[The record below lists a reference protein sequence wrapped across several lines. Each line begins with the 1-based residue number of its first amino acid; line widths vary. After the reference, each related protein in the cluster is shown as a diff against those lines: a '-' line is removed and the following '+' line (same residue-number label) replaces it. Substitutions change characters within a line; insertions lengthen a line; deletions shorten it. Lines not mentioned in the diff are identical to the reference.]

1 MKTSFIKIVFLFLTP
16 IIFFGFTDHEKED
29 RSGPPNIIL
38 IIADDLG
45 YSDLASY
52 GNINIH
58 TPNIDALGNEGTRF
72 TQAYATSPV
81 CSPSR
86 MGIMTGRYQ
95 NRFGSEFMPYD
106 KFDPAFIK
114 NMRKNYLP
122 FANKNESLRSL
133 HPSLALNRKKY
144 QTGLGLQ
151 EITLAELL
159 KKNGYATG
167 LVGKWNL
174 GDEE

>member
-1 MKTSFIKIVFLFLTP
+1 
-16 IIFFGFTDHEKED
+16 FTDHYKGKKSD
-29 RSGPPNIIL
+29 HPNVIL
-38 IIADDLG
+38 IIVDDLG

-52 GNINIH
+52 GNTHIH
-58 TPNIDALGNEGTRF
+58 TPNIDALGNDGTRF
-72 TQAYATSPV
+72 TQACVTSTV

-86 MGIMTGRYQ
+86 MGIKTGRYQ

-114 NMRKNYLP
+114 KMRRNYLP

-144 QTGLGLQ
+144 LTGLSLR

-159 KKNGYATG
+159 KKNGY
-167 LVGKWNL
+167 
-174 GDEE
+174 